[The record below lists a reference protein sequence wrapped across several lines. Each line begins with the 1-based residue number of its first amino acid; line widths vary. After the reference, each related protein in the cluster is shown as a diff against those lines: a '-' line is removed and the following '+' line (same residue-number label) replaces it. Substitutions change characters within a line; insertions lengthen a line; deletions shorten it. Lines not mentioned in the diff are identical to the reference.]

1 MAFKYKPHRIKFSQE
16 TKTLDEIHNE
26 KISKFDE
33 INKDITLKKRKIIS
47 LNKKL
52 SEIDDADLIEK
63 IKKKINIY
71 QHEIKNLETSNDELD
86 YFDKT
91 KDILMQYFENKHHQD
106 SDEDIPNIISIMNDQ
121 NNDQNSDQYQDQDN
135 NLEIT
140 DNNSDNNSDISNYNN
155 HDNKQDN
162 QDNQDI
168 NQDDILDRFN
178 KLNEINTSQLKK
190 KVVKKRHQKTPVEKK
205 SILQFLSEDTSG
217 NQINEPIKK
226 VIHEKGTLRDQ
237 YLTLIDSSYACDK
250 VKLSPI
256 KTCTKCNEE
265 LTLIQSEGIFLCQL
279 CSEATYVIIESEV
292 PSHKDTLNEKRK
304 YPYNPINHL
313 IEKLNQYQ
321 AKQTTKIPQTIYDIV
336 KKEMKKN
343 MFDVDDITPE
353 IIQDIL
359 KKYKKDIFYEHHYL
373 IFSHITNTPPPSLSR
388 EEEDEIKK
396 MFKMTEKP
404 FKLYKPK
411 TRDNYLNYSYVL
423 HKLFLIKSKID
434 NNPKMANNAKYFKL
448 LKSRDKL
455 KKQDTTWKLICKYNN
470 WPFQSSF

>member
-26 KISKFDE
+26 KIVKFDE
-33 INKDITLKKRKIIS
+33 INKNITLKKRKVIS

-52 SEIDDADLIEK
+52 IEVDDPDLIDK

-71 QHEIKNLETSNDELD
+71 KKKINNLETSYDELD

-91 KDILMQYFENKHHQD
+91 KDILMQYFENKHHKDND
-106 SDEDIPNIISIMNDQ
+106 SDIPTIIDIIDDYNDILEDKS
-121 NNDQNSDQYQDQDN
+121 NNDSDIN
-135 NLEIT
+135 T
-140 DNNSDNNSDISNYNN
+140 DNNSDNNSNQVNLEAS
-155 HDNKQDN
+155 N
-162 QDNQDI
+162 QDNNPD
-168 NQDDILDRFN
+168 NILDRFN
-178 KLNEINTSQLKK
+178 KLNDINTLQVKK
-190 KVVKKRHQKTPVEKK
+190 KVVKKRHQKITTEKK

-217 NQINEPIKK
+217 NIINEPIKK
-226 VIHEKGTLRDQ
+226 VVHEKGTLRDQ

-256 KTCTKCNEE
+256 KLCQNCNEE
-265 LTLIQSEGIFLCQL
+265 LTLIQSEGIFLCQI
-279 CSEATYVIIESEV
+279 CSEATYVIIESEI
-292 PSHKDTLNEKRK
+292 PSHKDTINEKRK

-343 MFDVDDITPE
+343 LFDVSDITPE

-359 KKYKKDIFYEHHYL
+359 KKYKKDMFYEHHYL

-411 TRDNYLNYSYVL
+411 ARDNYLNYSYVL

-434 NNPKMANNAKYFKL
+434 SNPKMAINAQYFKL

-455 KKQDTTWKLICKYNN
+455 KKQDTTWKMICKYNN